1 MSELHTAEQ
10 WRVQLGRQVLADQV
24 ERPVKTVPKRGYKPD
39 AMDLEVRC
47 DVRAR
52 RFLLGGFAMWLH
64 NAAHD
69 RVGKRGP
76 AVFVGSDKQCK

>member
-39 AMDLEVRC
+39 AMDLEVLTIAGRFPSTTQRLHKAGHQ
-47 DVRAR
+47 RAR
-52 RFLLGGFAMWLH
+52 
-64 NAAHD
+64 
-69 RVGKRGP
+69 
-76 AVFVGSDKQCK
+76 